1 MKVLI
6 LSEFFYPDKS
16 STPKVLTELAEDLVA
31 YGLEVEVITSK
42 TSYKGENSN
51 LKTREVYKDIVIN
64 RVNSTELNRNSYIG
78 RIVNYIT
85 FLISTFIKVIIK
97 KDYDC
102 ILMVSNPPVLPLIG
116 YIVNKFK
123 KKPYVYLLH
132 DVYPDIAVKVG
143 AIKENGLVF
152 KVMEYINKKIF
163 NSASKVIVLGKD
175 MKKNL
180 LDKKVDENKIEIITN
195 WADKE
200 KIYKENKKN
209 DFSVQECISET
220 FNIVYTGN
228 IGRFHDVETI
238 LETANKL
245 KDNSKISFIFVGD
258 GYKKQNIENYK
269 KENSLNNIK
278 LMGYKYGETYNQLL
292 NASDIFITTLDKGIE
307 GLGVPSKTY
316 SYMAAGKP
324 IIAIMNSSSEIGSLV
339 EEKELGIR
347 INSGESDKI
356 VEFISKISN
365 DENLYSNIVKN
376 VCDTFNTNYE
386 RKIVTKKFKEV
397 IANILVE
404 GESNYVQR

>member
-16 STPKVLTELAEDLVA
+16 STPKVLTELAEDLVE
-31 YGLEVEVITSK
+31 YGLDVEVITSK

-51 LKTREVYKDIVIN
+51 FKTREVYKDIVIN

-85 FLISTFIKVIIK
+85 FLISTSIKVITK

-102 ILMVSNPPVLPLIG
+102 ILMVSNPPVLPIIG

-123 KKPYVYLLH
+123 KKPYIYLLH

-152 KVMEYINKKIF
+152 KVMSYINNKIF

-175 MKKNL
+175 MKQNL
-180 LDKKVDENKIEIITN
+180 LDKRVDEEKIEIITN

-200 KIYKENKKN
+200 KIYRGNKIN
-209 DFSVQECISET
+209 DFSIKEGISQN

-228 IGRFHDVETI
+228 IGRFHDIETI
-238 LETANKL
+238 LDTANKL
-245 KDNSKISFIFVGD
+245 KDNSKVNFIFVGD
-258 GYKKQNIENYK
+258 GYKKQQIEDYK
-269 KENSLNNIK
+269 KENSLSNIK
-278 LMGYKYGETYNQLL
+278 LMGYKYGETYNKLL
-292 NASDIFITTLDKGIE
+292 NASDVFITTLDKGIE

-324 IIAIMNSSSEIGSLV
+324 IIAIMNSCSEIGSLV
-339 EEKELGIR
+339 EDKNLGIR

-356 VEFISKISN
+356 VEFITKISN
-365 DENLYSNIVKN
+365 DKNLYSNIVSN
-376 VCDTFNTNYE
+376 VNDVFEYNYE
-386 RKIVTKKFKEV
+386 RKMVTKKFKEV
-397 IANILVE
+397 IENILVE
-404 GESNYVQR
+404 VESNYVQG

>member
-16 STPKVLTELAEDLVA
+16 STPKVLTELAEDLVE
-31 YGLEVEVITSK
+31 YGLDVEVITSK

-51 LKTREVYKDIVIN
+51 FKTREVYKDIVIN

-85 FLISTFIKVIIK
+85 FLISTSIKVITK

-102 ILMVSNPPVLPLIG
+102 ILMVSNPPVLPIIG

-123 KKPYVYLLH
+123 KKPYIYLLH

-152 KVMEYINKKIF
+152 KVMSYINNKIF

-175 MKKNL
+175 MKQNL
-180 LDKKVDENKIEIITN
+180 LDKRVDEEKIEIITN

-200 KIYKENKKN
+200 KIYRGNKIN
-209 DFSVQECISET
+209 DFSIKEGISQN

-228 IGRFHDVETI
+228 IGRFHDIETI
-238 LETANKL
+238 LDTANKL
-245 KDNSKISFIFVGD
+245 KDNSKVNFIFVGD
-258 GYKKQNIENYK
+258 GYKKQQIEDYK
-269 KENSLNNIK
+269 KENSLSNIK
-278 LMGYKYGETYNQLL
+278 LMGYKYGETYNHLL

-324 IIAIMNSSSEIGSLV
+324 IIAIMNSCSEIGSLV
-339 EEKELGIR
+339 ENKNLGIR

-356 VEFISKISN
+356 VEFITKISN
-365 DENLYSNIVKN
+365 DKNLYSNIASNVKD
-376 VCDTFNTNYE
+376 VFEYNYE
-386 RKIVTKKFKEV
+386 RKMVTKKFKKV
-397 IANILVE
+397 IENILVE
-404 GESNYVQR
+404 GECNYVQR

>member
-16 STPKVLTELAEDLVA
+16 STPKVLTELAEDLVE
-31 YGLEVEVITSK
+31 YGLDVEVITSK

-51 LKTREVYKDIVIN
+51 FKTREVYKDIVIN

-85 FLISTFIKVIIK
+85 FLISTSIKVITK

-102 ILMVSNPPVLPLIG
+102 ILMVSNPPVLPIIG

-123 KKPYVYLLH
+123 KKPYIYLLH

-152 KVMEYINKKIF
+152 KVMSYINNKIF

-175 MKKNL
+175 MKQNL
-180 LDKKVDENKIEIITN
+180 LDKRVDEEKIEIITN

-200 KIYKENKKN
+200 KIYRGNKIN
-209 DFSVQECISET
+209 DFSIKEVISQN

-228 IGRFHDVETI
+228 IGRFHDIETI
-238 LETANKL
+238 LDTANKL
-245 KDNSKISFIFVGD
+245 KDNSKVNFIFVGD
-258 GYKKQNIENYK
+258 GYKKQQIEDYK
-269 KENSLNNIK
+269 KENSLSNIK
-278 LMGYKYGETYNQLL
+278 LMGYKYGETYNKLL
-292 NASDIFITTLDKGIE
+292 NASDVFITTLDKGIE

-324 IIAIMNSSSEIGSLV
+324 IIAIMNSCSEIGSLV
-339 EEKELGIR
+339 EDKNLGIR

-356 VEFISKISN
+356 VEFITKISN
-365 DENLYSNIVKN
+365 DKNLYSNIVSN
-376 VCDTFNTNYE
+376 VNDVFEYNYE
-386 RKIVTKKFKEV
+386 RKMVTKKFKEV
-397 IANILVE
+397 IENILVE
-404 GESNYVQR
+404 VESNYVQG